1 MKKHIKNLAL
11 LGFIVTGLI
20 IGINK
25 LVNIIS
31 NMNDNLPIGKG
42 KFYNWKYGDIY
53 YSKTGKGKPILLV
66 HDLNVSSS
74 SYEWSKI
81 IQKLSRTN
89 TVYAIDLLGCGR
101 SDKPNLTYS
110 NYLYV
115 QLINEFIKKVIGS
128 RTTVIAT
135 GKSLS
140 FIIMACQMEEE
151 NFEKIIGVSPCDIFD
166 IAKTPNKR
174 KNILKLLMDLPV
186 FGTFTYNLITCKKR
200 ITDKMVDEYYFKSHL
215 VSKDTINA
223 YYKAAKNYDGHGK
236 YLLASIKSNYT
247 NINIIPAVEK
257 INQSICL
264 IGGKEHP
271 YMNDI
276 IDEYKEYNPAIESA
290 YIANT
295 DYLPQLESPDKF
307 VELINIILG

>member
-25 LVNIIS
+25 LVNVIS
-31 NMNDNLPIGKG
+31 NTNDNLPIGKG
-42 KFYNWKYGDIY
+42 KFFNWKYGDIY
-53 YSKTGKGKPILLV
+53 YTKSGKGKPILLV
-66 HDLNVSSS
+66 HDLNVCSS
-74 SYEWSKI
+74 SYEWKKV

-115 QLINEFIKKVIGS
+115 QLMNEFIKKVIGS

-140 FIIMACQMEEE
+140 FTIMACQMEEE
-151 NFEKIIGVSPCDIFD
+151 NFNRIIGVSPCDIYD
-166 IAKTPNKR
+166 MAKTPNKK
-174 KNILKLLMDLPV
+174 KNILKFLMEFPV
-186 FGTFTYNLITCKKR
+186 FGTFTYNLVTSKKCV
-200 ITDKMVDEYYFKSHL
+200 TDKMVDEYFYKSHL
-215 VSKDTINA
+215 VSKEDINA
-223 YYKAAKNYDGHGK
+223 YFKAAKTYDGCGK

-264 IGGKEHP
+264 IAGKEHP

-276 IDEYKEYNPAIESA
+276 IEEYKEYNPSIEAA